1 MNGYRTNIMYK
12 YKLTF
17 NRKMCE
23 NFNYHSMAKMW
34 DVKCTP
40 SKQNTVTSFLYVIKT
55 RRIHFTTVW
64 HRGKQKQKNRN
75 KTNQKK
81 QKTNKNSCSSFVF
94 AQNNYILPS
103 CILIENRTQKIHL
116 MFVQVVGSFSYSPFS
131 LQLLDVSVTQ

>member
-1 MNGYRTNIMYK
+1 MNGYRTNNMYK

-17 NRKMCE
+17 TRKMCE
-23 NFNYHSMAKMW
+23 KFDYHSMAKMW

-55 RRIHFTTVW
+55 RRIHFTIVW

-75 KTNQKK
+75 KQNKK
-81 QKTNKNSCSSFVF
+81 QTNKHSCSFFVF
-94 AQNNYILPS
+94 AQSTFILQS
-103 CILIENRTQKIHL
+103 FILIENRTLKIHF
-116 MFVQVVGSFSYSPFS
+116 MFVQVVGSFSYSPIS